1 MQLIFYIKNLFT
13 FNHSRHCLW
22 KHSMLYIAS
31 GRWNKSR
38 RLGLAFKM
46 IEEIVPENL
55 ITHRIN
61 FCDADKAYR
70 LIDEKPEDVLQVIFN
85 YEET

>member
-1 MQLIFYIKNLFT
+1 MTIKR
-13 FNHSRHCLW
+13 FNTLAAWLDWQITLHPQT
-22 KHSMLYIAS
+22 IE
-31 GRWNKSR
+31 
-38 RLGLAFKM
+38 LGLAFKM

-61 FCDADKAYR
+61 FSEADRAYR